1 MFLQRLARLHLLFAG
16 VSPGNVHRFPVGNRQ
31 VRGIYSVGFANSC
44 QRLFFEPQFAHMAT
58 LSFPALVRSK
68 VVIFWL
74 FAVSALL
81 FFVYAPLPKD
91 VHNYRDAAVNSAAGS
106 VLDAWRPYSHPGGT
120 TTEKNGPKYAYATFL
135 AGNYNNDG
143 EDVYFLGARLLAYQ
157 LLHAPET
164 KSNNSIPFLV
174 VATQA
179 VSEAKKERLRQ
190 DGAEVVVVDDLI
202 AEWIGDP
209 RNNPRFKDV
218 MTKLRV
224 WEMTQYDRL
233 CLIDGDTVLMGNIDG
248 VFDDPAVKTRT
259 TLNKPGAIKDDEA
272 PQPIEYAIASTAEP
286 SRSFLSPDKFVKA
299 IIASY

>member
-1 MFLQRLARLHLLFAG
+1 
-16 VSPGNVHRFPVGNRQ
+16 
-31 VRGIYSVGFANSC
+31 
-44 QRLFFEPQFAHMAT
+44 MAT
-58 LSFPALVRSK
+58 MSFSSVIRSK

-74 FAVSALL
+74 FVVSALL
-81 FFVYAPLPKD
+81 FFVYAPLPED
-91 VHNYRDAAVNSAAGS
+91 VHKYRNAAIHSAADS
-106 VLDAWRPYSHPGGT
+106 VHDAWRPYSHPAQT
-120 TTEKNGPKYAYATFL
+120 TTGEKGPKYAYATFL
-135 AGNYNNDG
+135 AGNSNKDG

-157 LLHAPET
+157 LIHAPET

-174 VATQA
+174 VATHD

-224 WEMTQYDRL
+224 WEMTQYDRI
-233 CLIDGDTVLMGNIDG
+233 CLIDGDTVLMENIDG

-259 TLNKPGAIKDDEA
+259 SLSKPEAIKDDEA
-272 PQPIEYAIASTAEP
+272 PQPSEYAIASTAEP
-286 SRSFLSPDKFVKA
+286 SMSSHALNW
-299 IIASY
+299 IMIALC